1 MKKKVILDDGIIEL
15 DINGRGLLRFNPT
28 DFNVYRRFLSLVEAL
43 PGLEKKYH
51 AEIEAA
57 NAGQTEREMTA
68 SMLNKAKEMDAEIKS
83 RLSAVFGGCDFDV
96 LLDGTNLM
104 AYGANGERVITNL
117 LNALTPYMETGLKA
131 HMKDTASRAVDEA
144 RKNREA
150 REKQ

>member
-28 DFNVYRRFLSLVEAL
+28 DFNVYKRFLSLVEAL

-51 AEIEAA
+51 TEIEAA
-57 NAGQTEREMTA
+57 NTEQTEWEMAA
-68 SMLNKAKEMDAEIKS
+68 STLNKAKEMDAEIKS

-96 LLDGTNLM
+96 LLDGINLM
-104 AYGANGERVITNL
+104 AYGTNGERVITNL
-117 LNALTPYMETGLKA
+117 LNALTPYMENGLKA
-131 HMKDTASRAVDEA
+131 HMKNTASQAVDDA